1 MRLWQRLA
9 GRGGM
14 IAFFLL
20 PNMAVFAL
28 FVIVPLGINVAY
40 SLSGGT
46 QLFLPSRSFVGPEN
60 FARLLTCDNH
70 LAPATCRDDLF
81 WIAVWNTV
89 RFVALQVVVLVAVG
103 KRRNLAKFIVY
114 LVALAGGQWIAFR
127 HADARRP
134 TATRKP
140 KASPSAEIGP
150 L

>member
-1 MRLWQRLA
+1 MTMQGEAPAGAGNPAPQQAPARRSIGAVLAAPVGLLAHLLDGPMRFWQRLA

-81 WIAVWNTV
+81 WIAVWNMS
-89 RFVALQVVVLVAVG
+89 
-103 KRRNLAKFIVY
+103 
-114 LVALAGGQWIAFR
+114 
-127 HADARRP
+127 
-134 TATRKP
+134 
-140 KASPSAEIGP
+140 ASSRCRWWCWSRWR
-150 L
+150 